1 MKKVKALAALLVAAT
16 LALGSI
22 SVVIAE
28 EAAAGGVAVSEEA
41 KVYDDLKVT
50 GKNFYNL
57 RYALLGTYPVIAG
70 YDDLNA
76 KIFKNLEDAFTL
88 ATDKYFTDSANIFSV
103 SYKVTENGQFAK
115 IEVTYNYQ
123 LTAIKMTDFKEV
135 KTYFVDKELAKEISE
150 SDYNTGITPVEDAKT
165 DEAAAVS
172 EAVAETAEAAQ
183 EDKEPRMI
191 PVRLHAE
198 KLGFTVNWDDS
209 TKSVILT
216 LGELR
221 YTVTV
226 DKNEYIIDNKIA
238 QLELAPVNQ
247 NGSVY
252 VPVSFFEKVIGAEYI
267 VDEQGVEVIA
277 WPKVE
282 E

>member
-76 KIFKNLEDAFTL
+76 KIFKNLEDAFAL